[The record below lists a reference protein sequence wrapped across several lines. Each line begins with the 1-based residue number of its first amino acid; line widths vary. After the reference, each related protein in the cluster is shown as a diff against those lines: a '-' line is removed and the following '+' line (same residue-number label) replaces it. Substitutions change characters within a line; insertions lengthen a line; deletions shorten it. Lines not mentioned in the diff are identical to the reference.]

1 MMAGMQTAT
10 GGRSGGDA
18 AAALSAEWV
27 RLSHAPSL
35 PRDRSQELLQALD
48 RLPLSS
54 WSSAPRERSL
64 TATATLAA
72 LGLAT
77 ERLNLRDRRLLEVT
91 DQLLH
96 RLLCDLSEWSPQS
109 ETELDA
115 LFEAWERL
123 PASRRAPMTLALAAL
138 QDREAIVALERRA
151 SRELLRT
158 NPDVSSLLSLMQR
171 DSTQATRP
179 RDLRLLGARLRAR
192 LGDVDGALTL
202 LAQESSGC
210 ASCALAAADIL
221 DGAGRTDEAS
231 AWLLR
236 ATVGEEPMTIRQLIF
251 DRAWARGAR
260 QEALE
265 QQVAIIEASQDG
277 APWRGFRSL
286 LEQQA
291 PEFLPRAKELLR
303 LRAPDAYM
311 TVLLQEGP
319 DEEIALCAQS
329 KAFSA
334 ERLWEIAGLL
344 QPRIPAEA
352 AKLFERALQMQ
363 GVAAVTRVEMTA
375 FLERVREVTP
385 FFESLGRPTKAHRI
399 ARDAAAV
406 SKCGAALKREYEH
419 FFGSRL

>member
-1 MMAGMQTAT
+1 MH
-10 GGRSGGDA
+10 
-18 AAALSAEWV
+18 AAALLAAEWS
-27 RLSHAPSL
+27 RLAHEPSL
-35 PRDRSQELLQALD
+35 ARDRSQELLQALD
-48 RLPLSS
+48 RLPLTS
-54 WSSAPRERSL
+54 WPQRPRDRAR
-64 TATATLAA
+64 TAASTLAS
-72 LGLAT
+72 LGVAAD
-77 ERLNLRDRRLLEVT
+77 RLNFRDRRLLEVI

-96 RLLCDLSEWSPQS
+96 RLLSDLPAWQPAANEAL
-109 ETELDA
+109 EL
-115 LFEAWERL
+115 LMEAWERL
-123 PASRRAPMTLALAAL
+123 PASRRAPMSLALAAL
-138 QDREAIVALERRA
+138 EDREAIVALERLA
-151 SRELLRT
+151 ERELRRT

-179 RDLRLLGARLRAR
+179 RDLRILVARLRSR
-192 LGDVDGALTL
+192 LGDTGGALEL
-202 LAQESSGC
+202 LAQDSSGC
-210 ASCALAAADIL
+210 AVCAMTAAEIL
-221 DGAGRTDEAS
+221 DGAGRSDEAS

-236 ATVGEEPMTIRQLIF
+236 ATVGEDPLTIRQFIF
-251 DRAWARGAR
+251 DRAWARNAW
-260 QEALE
+260 QEALD

-291 PEFLPRAKELLR
+291 PELLPRARELLR

-319 DEEIALCAQS
+319 DDEVALCAQS

-334 ERLWEIAGLL
+334 ARLWEIGGLL
-344 QPRIPAEA
+344 QPRIPSEA

-363 GVAAVTRVEMTA
+363 GVAAVTRIEMVS
-375 FLERVREVTP
+375 FLERVRDVTP

>member
-1 MMAGMQTAT
+1 MVSGMQTAT
-10 GGRSGGDA
+10 GGRSADDA
-18 AAALSAEWV
+18 AALLSADWV
-27 RLSHAPSL
+27 RLAHEQSL

-48 RLPLSS
+48 RLPLTS
-54 WSSAPRERSL
+54 WGSAPRDRSL
-64 TATATLAA
+64 TAAATLAA

-91 DQLLH
+91 DQLLY
-96 RLLCDLSEWSPQS
+96 RLLNDLPAWHPQS
-109 ETELDA
+109 DSEIES

-123 PASRRAPMTLALAAL
+123 PASRRAAVTLALAAL
-138 QDREAIVALERRA
+138 EDREAIVTLERRV

-158 NPDVSSLLSLMQR
+158 NTDVSSLLSLMQR

-192 LGDVDGALTL
+192 LGDPDGGLAL

-210 ASCALAAADIL
+210 AACALAAAEIL
-221 DGAGRTDEAS
+221 DGAGRSDEAS

-236 ATVGEEPMTIRQLIF
+236 ATVGDEPLTIRQFIF
-251 DRAWARGAR
+251 DRAWAQKAW

-286 LEQQA
+286 LERQA
-291 PEFLPRAKELLR
+291 PELLPRAKELLR

-311 TVLLQEGP
+311 TILLQEGP
-319 DEEIALCAQS
+319 DEEVALCAQS

-334 ERLWEIAGLL
+334 ARLWEIAGLL

-352 AKLFERALQMQ
+352 AKLYERALQMQ
-363 GVAAVTRVEMTA
+363 GVAAVTRLEMTA

>member
-1 MMAGMQTAT
+1 M
-10 GGRSGGDA
+10 
-18 AAALSAEWV
+18 
-27 RLSHAPSL
+27 RLANEPSL

-48 RLPLSS
+48 RLPVTS
-54 WSSAPRERSL
+54 WPSVPRDRVL
-64 TATATLAA
+64 TAASTLTA
-72 LGLAT
+72 LGQAA
-77 ERLNLRDRRLLEVT
+77 ERLNFRDRRLLEVT
-91 DQLLH
+91 DQLLQ
-96 RLLCDLSEWSPQS
+96 RLLSDLAAWHPQS
-109 ETELDA
+109 DSEIES

-123 PASRRAPMTLALAAL
+123 PSSRRAPVTLALAAL
-138 QDREAIVALERRA
+138 EDREAIIALERRV

-192 LGDVDGALTL
+192 LGDPDGALAL

-210 ASCALAAADIL
+210 AACAVAAAEIL
-221 DGAGRTDEAS
+221 DGLGRSDEAS

-236 ATVGEEPMTIRQLIF
+236 ATVGDEPLTIRQLIF
-251 DRAWARGAR
+251 DRAWAGKAW
-260 QEALE
+260 QEALD

-277 APWRGFRSL
+277 EPWRGFRSL
-286 LEQQA
+286 LEEQA
-291 PEFLPRAKELLR
+291 PELLPRAKELLR

-311 TVLLQEGP
+311 TILLQEGP
-319 DEEIALCAQS
+319 DEEVALCAQS

-334 ERLWEIAGLL
+334 ARLWEIAGLL

-352 AKLFERALQMQ
+352 AKLYERALQMQ
-363 GVAAVTRVEMTA
+363 GVAAVTRIEMTA

-385 FFESLGRPTKAHRI
+385 FFELLGRPTKAHRI

>member
-1 MMAGMQTAT
+1 MVSATQT
-10 GGRSGGDA
+10 GLKGRSGNDA
-18 AAALSAEWV
+18 AALLSAEWM
-27 RLSHAPSL
+27 RLANEPSL

-48 RLPLSS
+48 RLPVTS
-54 WSSAPRERSL
+54 WPSVPRDRVL
-64 TATATLAA
+64 TAASTLTA
-72 LGLAT
+72 LGQAA
-77 ERLNLRDRRLLEVT
+77 ERLNFRDRRLLEVT

-96 RLLCDLSEWSPQS
+96 RLLSDLPAWHPQLDSEIES
-109 ETELDA
+109 

-123 PASRRAPMTLALAAL
+123 PASRRAPVTLALAAL
-138 QDREAIVALERRA
+138 EDRETIIALERRV

-192 LGDVDGALTL
+192 LGDPDGALAL

-210 ASCALAAADIL
+210 AACAVAAAEIL
-221 DGAGRTDEAS
+221 DEAGRTQEAS

-236 ATVGEEPMTIRQLIF
+236 ATVGEDPLTIRQFIF
-251 DRAWARGAR
+251 DRASAGKAW
-260 QEALE
+260 QEALD

-277 APWRGFRSL
+277 EPWRGFRSL
-286 LEQQA
+286 LEEQA
-291 PEFLPRAKELLR
+291 PELLSRAKELLR

-311 TVLLQEGP
+311 TILLQEGP
-319 DEEIALCAQS
+319 DEEVALCAQS

-334 ERLWEIAGLL
+334 ARLWEIAGLL

-352 AKLFERALQMQ
+352 AKLYERALQMQ
-363 GVAAVTRVEMTA
+363 GVAAVTRIEMTA

>member
-1 MMAGMQTAT
+1 MVSGMQTAG

-18 AAALSAEWV
+18 ASELAAECF
-27 RLSHAPSL
+27 RLANAPSL

-48 RLPLSS
+48 RLPLTS
-54 WSSAPRERSL
+54 WGTTPRDRVL
-64 TATATLAA
+64 TAAATLTA

-77 ERLNLRDRRLLEVT
+77 ERLNLRDRRLPEIT

-96 RLLCDLSEWSPQS
+96 RLLCDLSEWRPQS
-109 ETELDA
+109 EAELEA

-138 QDREAIVALERRA
+138 EDREAIEGLERRA
-151 SRELLRT
+151 ARELLRT

-192 LGDVDGALTL
+192 LGDVDGALSL

-210 ASCALAAADIL
+210 AACALAAAEIL
-221 DGAGRTDEAS
+221 DGTGRTEEAS

-236 ATVGEEPMTIRQLIF
+236 ATVGEEPLTIRQLIF
-251 DRAWARGAR
+251 DRAWAGGAW

-291 PEFLPRAKELLR
+291 PELLPRAKELLR

-311 TVLLQEGP
+311 SILLQEGP
-319 DEEIALCAQS
+319 DEEVALCAQS

-334 ERLWEIAGLL
+334 ARLSEIAELL

-352 AKLFERALQMQ
+352 AKLYERALQMQ
-363 GVAAVTRVEMTA
+363 GVAAVTRLEMTA
-375 FLERVREVTP
+375 FLERVRELTP

>member
-1 MMAGMQTAT
+1 MASEMQTAM
-10 GGRSGGDA
+10 GGSSPKDA
-18 AAALSAEWV
+18 AAVLAAEWG
-27 RLSHAPSL
+27 RLANETSL

-48 RLPLSS
+48 RLPLTS
-54 WSSAPRERSL
+54 WASRPQVRLL
-64 TATATLAA
+64 TAASTLSA
-72 LGLAT
+72 LGVAT
-77 ERLNLRDRRLLEVT
+77 ERLTLRDRRLLEVT

-96 RLLCDLSEWSPQS
+96 RLISDLPAWRPAAKE
-109 ETELDA
+109 ELE
-115 LFEAWERL
+115 LLLEAWERL
-123 PASRRAPMTLALAAL
+123 PASRRAPMTLALASL
-138 QDREAIVALERRA
+138 EDREAIVALERLA
-151 SRELLRT
+151 ARELLRT

-179 RDLRLLGARLRAR
+179 RDLRILAARLRSR
-192 LGDVDGALTL
+192 LGDTEGALEL

-210 ASCALAAADIL
+210 AACALTAAEIL
-221 DGAGRTDEAS
+221 DGAGRSDEAS

-236 ATVGEEPMTIRQLIF
+236 ATVGEDPLTIRQFIF
-251 DRAWARGAR
+251 DRAWARKAW
-260 QEALE
+260 QEALD
-265 QQVAIIEASQDG
+265 QQVAIMEASQDG

-286 LEQQA
+286 LEHEA
-291 PEFLPRAKELLR
+291 PELLPRAKELLR

-311 TVLLQEGP
+311 TILLQEGP
-319 DEEIALCAQS
+319 DEEVALCAQS

-334 ERLWEIAGLL
+334 ARLWEIAGLL

-352 AKLFERALQMQ
+352 AKLYERALQMQ
-363 GVAAVTRVEMTA
+363 GVAAVTRLEMTA

-399 ARDAAAV
+399 ARDAASV

>member
-1 MMAGMQTAT
+1 MVSATQT
-10 GGRSGGDA
+10 GLKGRSGNDA
-18 AAALSAEWV
+18 AALLSAEWM
-27 RLSHAPSL
+27 RLANEPSL
-35 PRDRSQELLQALD
+35 PRDRSQELLAALD
-48 RLPLSS
+48 RLPVTS
-54 WSSAPRERSL
+54 WPSVPRERVL
-64 TATATLAA
+64 TAASTLTA
-72 LGLAT
+72 LGQAT
-77 ERLNLRDRRLLEVT
+77 ERLNFRDRRLLEVT

-96 RLLCDLSEWSPQS
+96 RLLSDLPAWHPQS
-109 ETELDA
+109 DSDIES

-123 PASRRAPMTLALAAL
+123 PASRRAPVTLALAAL
-138 QDREAIVALERRA
+138 EDREAIIALERRV

-192 LGDVDGALTL
+192 LGDPDGALAL

-210 ASCALAAADIL
+210 AACAVAAAEIL
-221 DGAGRTDEAS
+221 DEAGRTQEAS

-236 ATVGEEPMTIRQLIF
+236 ATVGEDPLTIRQFIF
-251 DRAWARGAR
+251 DRASAGKAW
-260 QEALE
+260 QEALD

-277 APWRGFRSL
+277 EPWRGFRSL
-286 LEQQA
+286 LEEQA
-291 PEFLPRAKELLR
+291 PELLSRAKELLR

-311 TVLLQEGP
+311 TILLQEGP
-319 DEEIALCAQS
+319 DEEVALCAQS

-334 ERLWEIAGLL
+334 ARLWEIAGLL

-352 AKLFERALQMQ
+352 AKLYERALQMQ
-363 GVAAVTRVEMTA
+363 GVAAVTRIEMTA

-419 FFGSRL
+419 FFGSKL

>member
-1 MMAGMQTAT
+1 MVSATQT
-10 GGRSGGDA
+10 GLKGRSGNDA
-18 AAALSAEWV
+18 AALLSAEWM
-27 RLSHAPSL
+27 RLANEPSL

-48 RLPLSS
+48 RLPVTS
-54 WSSAPRERSL
+54 WPSVPRDRVL
-64 TATATLAA
+64 TAASTLTA
-72 LGLAT
+72 LGQAA
-77 ERLNLRDRRLLEVT
+77 ERLNFRDRRLLEVT
-91 DQLLH
+91 DQLLQ
-96 RLLCDLSEWSPQS
+96 RLLSDLAAWHPQS
-109 ETELDA
+109 DSEIES

-123 PASRRAPMTLALAAL
+123 PSSRRAPVTLALAAL
-138 QDREAIVALERRA
+138 EDREAIIALERRV

-192 LGDVDGALTL
+192 LGDPDGALAL

-210 ASCALAAADIL
+210 AACAVAAAEIL
-221 DGAGRTDEAS
+221 DGLGRSDEAS

-236 ATVGEEPMTIRQLIF
+236 ATVGDEPLTIRQLIF
-251 DRAWARGAR
+251 DRAWAGKAW
-260 QEALE
+260 QEALD

-277 APWRGFRSL
+277 EPWRGFRSL
-286 LEQQA
+286 LEEQA
-291 PEFLPRAKELLR
+291 PELLPRAKELLR

-311 TVLLQEGP
+311 TILLQEGP
-319 DEEIALCAQS
+319 DEEVALCAQS

-334 ERLWEIAGLL
+334 ARLWEIAGLL

-352 AKLFERALQMQ
+352 AKLYERALQMQ
-363 GVAAVTRVEMTA
+363 GVAAVTRIEMTA

-385 FFESLGRPTKAHRI
+385 FFELLGRPTKAHRI

>member
-1 MMAGMQTAT
+1 
-10 GGRSGGDA
+10 
-18 AAALSAEWV
+18 V
-27 RLSHAPSL
+27 
-35 PRDRSQELLQALD
+35 
-48 RLPLSS
+48 
-54 WSSAPRERSL
+54 L
-64 TATATLAA
+64 TAASTLTA
-72 LGLAT
+72 LGQAA
-77 ERLNLRDRRLLEVT
+77 ERLNFRDRRLLEVT

-96 RLLCDLSEWSPQS
+96 RLLSDLAAWHPQS
-109 ETELDA
+109 DSEIES

-123 PASRRAPMTLALAAL
+123 PSSRRAPVTLALAAL
-138 QDREAIVALERRA
+138 EDREAIIALERRV

-192 LGDVDGALTL
+192 LGDPDGALAL

-210 ASCALAAADIL
+210 AACAVAAAEIL
-221 DGAGRTDEAS
+221 DGLGRSDEAS

-236 ATVGEEPMTIRQLIF
+236 ATVGDEPLTIRQLIF
-251 DRAWARGAR
+251 DRAWAGKAW
-260 QEALE
+260 QEALD

-277 APWRGFRSL
+277 EPWRGFRSL
-286 LEQQA
+286 LEEQA
-291 PEFLPRAKELLR
+291 PELLPRAKELLR

-311 TVLLQEGP
+311 TILLQEGP
-319 DEEIALCAQS
+319 DEEVALCAQS

-334 ERLWEIAGLL
+334 ARLWEIAGLL

-352 AKLFERALQMQ
+352 AKLYERALQMQ
-363 GVAAVTRVEMTA
+363 GVAAVTRIEMTA

-385 FFESLGRPTKAHRI
+385 FFELLGRPTKAHRI

>member
-1 MMAGMQTAT
+1 M
-10 GGRSGGDA
+10 
-18 AAALSAEWV
+18 
-27 RLSHAPSL
+27 RLANEPSL

-48 RLPLSS
+48 RLPVTS
-54 WSSAPRERSL
+54 WPSVPRDRVL
-64 TATATLAA
+64 TAASTLTA
-72 LGLAT
+72 LGQAA
-77 ERLNLRDRRLLEVT
+77 ERLNFRDRRLLEVT

-96 RLLCDLSEWSPQS
+96 RLLSDLAAWHPQS
-109 ETELDA
+109 DSEIES

-123 PASRRAPMTLALAAL
+123 PSSRRAPVTLALAAL
-138 QDREAIVALERRA
+138 EDREAIIALERRV

-192 LGDVDGALTL
+192 LGDPDGALAL

-210 ASCALAAADIL
+210 AACAVAAAEIL
-221 DGAGRTDEAS
+221 DGLGRSDEAS

-236 ATVGEEPMTIRQLIF
+236 ATVGDEPLTIRQLIF
-251 DRAWARGAR
+251 DRAWAGKAW
-260 QEALE
+260 QEALD

-277 APWRGFRSL
+277 EPWRGFRSL
-286 LEQQA
+286 LEEQA
-291 PEFLPRAKELLR
+291 PELLLRAKELLR

-311 TVLLQEGP
+311 TILLQEGP
-319 DEEIALCAQS
+319 DEEVALCAQS

-334 ERLWEIAGLL
+334 ARLWEIAGLL

-352 AKLFERALQMQ
+352 AKLYERALQMQ
-363 GVAAVTRVEMTA
+363 GVAAVTRIEMTA

-385 FFESLGRPTKAHRI
+385 FFELLGRPTKAHRI